1 MARKRSRV
9 SPLRPLSERYHR
21 ISFIYMTARGVAI
34 LGSTGSI
41 GCNTVRVLESLGRD
55 RFRVVALGAGSNVS
69 QLADQIARH
78 QPEMVSVE
86 SDESVEQLRAE
97 LLKRGVSNPRIV
109 TGGEGL
115 IEVATHPKADCV
127 VSATVGAVGFVPTL
141 RALEAGKRVALANK
155 ETLVMAGELMTRA
168 AEKAG
173 AELLPVDSE
182 HNALHQC
189 LRGEKRSEV
198 RRIILTASG
207 GPFRTRDRASMSSA
221 TVAEAM
227 KHPTWNMGAKITID
241 SATLMNKGLEVI
253 EARWLFGFGADE
265 ISIVVHPESVVH
277 SMIELVDGSVLA
289 QMGVT
294 DMRHAIQYALTYPER
309 YPSELPP
316 LDLARLSSLHF
327 EEPDLERFPCIS
339 LAYRAL
345 RTGGTL
351 PAAMNAANE
360 EAVQAFI
367 DERISFSDIPRVIET
382 VMGGHRTSD
391 VKELTEVID
400 ADRSARVAAQAAIR
414 QFAQNPRQT
423 SAA

>member
-1 MARKRSRV
+1 MS
-9 SPLRPLSERYHR
+9 
-21 ISFIYMTARGVAI
+21 ARGVAI

-41 GCNTVRVLESLGRD
+41 GCNTFRVLEALGPEK
-55 RFRVVALGAGSNVS
+55 FRVVALAAGRNVS
-69 QLADQIARH
+69 VLVEQIARH
-78 QPEMVSVE
+78 QPDLVSVE
-86 SDESVEQLRAE
+86 NENIAEELNAE
-97 LLKRGVSNPRIV
+97 LVKRGLPIPQIATGEDGLVS
-109 TGGEGL
+109 
-115 IEVATHPKADCV
+115 VATHPAADCV

-168 AEKAG
+168 AEKSG

-189 LRGEKRSEV
+189 LRGERRSEV

-207 GPFRTRDRASMSSA
+207 GPFRTRDKAAIGSA
-221 TVAEAM
+221 TVAEAL

-265 ISIVVHPESVVH
+265 INIVVHPESIVH
-277 SMIELVDGSVLA
+277 SMIELVDGSVIA
-289 QMGVT
+289 QMGIT

-309 YPSELPP
+309 YDTELPP

-367 DERISFSDIPRVIET
+367 EERVSFADIPQIIKT
-382 VMGGHRTSD
+382 VMDEHRTSEVKDLSD
-391 VKELTEVID
+391 VVD
-400 ADRSARVAAQAAIR
+400 ADRSARAVAQLVIAQLSEQSRVTGVA
-414 QFAQNPRQT
+414 
-423 SAA
+423 

>member
-1 MARKRSRV
+1 MPVNSK
-9 SPLRPLSERYHR
+9 P
-21 ISFIYMTARGVAI
+21 IGVAI

-41 GCNTVRVLESLGRD
+41 GCNTLRVIESLGGEH
-55 RFRVVALGAGSNVS
+55 FRVVALGAGHNV
-69 QLADQIARH
+69 QVLADQIAAH
-78 QPEMVSVE
+78 LPELVSVE
-86 SDESVEQLRAE
+86 TEDAAHDLRAQLFE
-97 LLKRGVSNPRIV
+97 RNIDLPRIIV
-109 TGGEGL
+109 GEAGL
-115 IEVATHPKADCV
+115 VEVATHAQAGCV

-168 AEKAG
+168 ASKSG

-189 LRGEKRSEV
+189 LRGEKHSEV

-207 GPFRTRDRASMSSA
+207 GPFRTKSKVQMQES
-221 TVAEAM
+221 TVSEALL
-227 KHPTWNMGAKITID
+227 HPTWNMGAKITID

-253 EARWLFGFGADE
+253 EAHWLFGFGPEQID
-265 ISIVVHPESVVH
+265 IVVHPESVVH
-277 SMIELVDGSVLA
+277 SMIELVDGSVIA

-294 DMRHAIQYALTYPER
+294 DMRHAIQYALTYPDR
-309 YPSELPP
+309 RGCELPP
-316 LDLARLSSLHF
+316 LDLTALSALHF
-327 EEPDLERFPCIS
+327 EPPDIDRFPCIA

-367 DERISFSDIPRVIET
+367 DERICLTDIPRVIEA
-382 VMGGHRTSD
+382 VMDSHDTQPAT
-391 VKELTEVID
+391 ELAAILE
-400 ADRSARVAAQAAIR
+400 ADQSARLAVTHEIHR
-414 QFAQNPRQT
+414 FAKPAPLT
-423 SAA
+423 A

>member
-1 MARKRSRV
+1 MSARV
-9 SPLRPLSERYHR
+9 
-21 ISFIYMTARGVAI
+21 IAI

-41 GCNTVRVLESLGRD
+41 GCNTFRVLETLGPEK
-55 RFRVVALGAGSNVS
+55 FRVVALAAGRNVAK
-69 QLADQIARH
+69 LVEQITRH
-78 QPEMVSVE
+78 QPALVSVE
-86 SDESVEQLRAE
+86 SDEIGERLKAE
-97 LLKRGVSNPRIV
+97 LLRRKLDVPQIAS
-109 TGGEGL
+109 GEAGL
-115 IEVATHPKADCV
+115 VKVATHPDADCV

-168 AEKAG
+168 AEKSG

-189 LRGEKRSEV
+189 LRGETTAEV

-207 GPFRTRDRASMSSA
+207 GPFRTRDKAAIDSA
-221 TVAEAM
+221 TVAEALN
-227 KHPTWNMGAKITID
+227 HPTWSMGAKITID

-265 ISIVVHPESVVH
+265 INIVVHPESIVH
-277 SMIELVDGSVLA
+277 SMIEMVDGSVIA

-309 YPSELPP
+309 HDSDLPS

-367 DERISFSDIPRVIET
+367 NEQVSFADIPLIIKS
-382 VMGGHRTSD
+382 VMDGHRTSD
-391 VKELTEVID
+391 VKDLAAVVA
-400 ADRSARVAAQAAIR
+400 ADRSARASAQGLIAQLLQESRTSGVA
-414 QFAQNPRQT
+414 
-423 SAA
+423 

>member
-1 MARKRSRV
+1 MQTTG
-9 SPLRPLSERYHR
+9 
-21 ISFIYMTARGVAI
+21 IAI

-41 GCNTVRVLESLGRD
+41 GCKTLRVIESLTSSQM
-55 RFRVVALGAGSNVS
+55 RVVALAAGTNIER
-69 QLADQIARH
+69 LADQIATH
-78 QPEMVSVE
+78 LPELVSVE
-86 SDESVEQLRAE
+86 TEALAHELRAKLFE
-97 LLKRGVSNPRIV
+97 RDVDLPRIV
-109 TGGEGL
+109 SGEEGL
-115 IEVATHPKADCV
+115 IEVATHEEADCV

-155 ETLVMAGELMTRA
+155 ETLVMAGELLTRA
-168 AEKAG
+168 ARESG

-189 LRGEKRSEV
+189 LRGEKRAEV
-198 RRIILTASG
+198 RRLILTASG
-207 GPFRTRDRASMSSA
+207 GPFRTKDKAAIETAS
-221 TVAEAM
+221 VAAAL

-253 EARWLFGFGADE
+253 EAHWLFGFDADQ
-265 ISIVVHPESVVH
+265 INIVVHPESVVH
-277 SMIELVDGSVLA
+277 SMIELIDGSVIA

-309 YPSELPP
+309 HPTELAP
-316 LDLARLSSLHF
+316 LNLTRLSSLNF

-345 RTGGTL
+345 KSGGTT
-351 PAAMNAANE
+351 PATMNAANE

-367 DERISFSDIPRVIET
+367 DERIHLPDIARVIDQ
-382 VMGGHRTSD
+382 VMTGHQRRDVTSLED
-391 VKELTEVID
+391 VLE
-400 ADRSARVAAQAAIR
+400 ADRTARIEAQAAIAHVSSR
-414 QFAQNPRQT
+414 SIET

>member
-1 MARKRSRV
+1 MSVRG
-9 SPLRPLSERYHR
+9 
-21 ISFIYMTARGVAI
+21 ISI

-41 GCNTVRVLESLGRD
+41 GCNTLRVIEALGPE
-55 RFRVVALGAGSNVS
+55 RFRAVAFAAGRNTKKLVE
-69 QLADQIARH
+69 QIARF
-78 QPEMVSVE
+78 QPELVSVK
-86 SDESVEQLRAE
+86 DEQAAEEIKAE
-97 LLKRGVSNPRIV
+97 LRQAGTSIPRIV
-109 TGGEGL
+109 TGDAGL
-115 IEVATHPKADCV
+115 VEVATHGEADCV

-168 AEKAG
+168 AEKSG

-207 GPFRTRDRASMSSA
+207 GPFRTRDKAAMKSA
-221 TVAEAM
+221 TVTEAM

-253 EARWLFGFGADE
+253 EAHWLFGYSPDE
-265 ISIVVHPESVVH
+265 INIVVHPESVVH
-277 SMIELVDGSVLA
+277 SMIELIDGSVIA
-289 QMGVT
+289 QMGIT

-309 YPSELPP
+309 CPSELPP
-316 LDLARLSSLHF
+316 LDIARLSSLHF
-327 EEPDLERFPCIS
+327 EAPDLERFPCIS

-367 DERISFSDIPRVIET
+367 DERISLSDIPTVIES
-382 VMGGHRTSD
+382 VMDQHETSA
-391 VKELTEVID
+391 VKDLDSVLS
-400 ADRSARVAAQAAIR
+400 ADRGARTTAQAAIAKLEGNSR
-414 QFAQNPRQT
+414 AK
-423 SAA
+423 SVA